1 MVCLSITS
9 IYLSEKDKLR
19 VDGYDDDNEKIEGV
33 DIDYSQ
39 IDEVVYLAKV
49 ILEEEEE
56 KRSWEKRIKKM

>member
-1 MVCLSITS
+1 MMMIM
-9 IYLSEKDKLR
+9 K
-19 VDGYDDDNEKIEGV
+19 KIEGV